1 MNSILPW
8 QQKEWRHLCEYKS
21 QNRIPQALLIAGN
34 KGLGKRRLAEQFAF
48 SLLCPE
54 PDAHGLCCGRCG
66 SCLLIKAGSH
76 PDLFYIEPAEAGKA
90 IGIDSI
96 RTLIADTQLKPQY
109 DTYRVV
115 IIDPADRMNQAAA
128 NAFLKCL
135 EEPGERTVIL
145 LVTEKPAKLP
155 ATIRSR
161 CQKMT
166 LAAPEKETV
175 FIWLK
180 AQNIG
185 DSLETLTAMAQNSP
199 LLAQQYAEAHALP
212 LRNEC
217 FKTWLAIAKQQAHP
231 VTVAETWLKLPQP
244 DLLLWLCSWVTDL
257 IKCCYQTKQGNF
269 YNPDLI
275 ASLQELSR
283 RLDLKGLYGLYDL
296 LLTSRQWLDTQINK
310 QLMLE
315 EILILWSHLNR
326 SK

>member
-1 MNSILPW
+1 MSPILPW
-8 QQKEWRHLCEYKS
+8 QQREWRHLCEYKS

-48 SLLCPE
+48 SLLCSD
-54 PDAHGLCCGRCG
+54 PDGNRLGCGQCD

-96 RTLIADTQLKPQY
+96 RSLITDTQLKPQY
-109 DTYRVV
+109 DNYRVV

-155 ATIRSR
+155 ATILSR
-161 CQKMT
+161 CQIMVLPK
-166 LAAPEKETV
+166 PDKETV
-175 FIWLK
+175 FKWLK
-180 AQNIG
+180 EQNIG
-185 DSLETLTAMAQNSP
+185 DNLDTVVAMAQNSP
-199 LLAQQYAEAHALP
+199 LLAKQYVEAHTLSM
-212 LRNEC
+212 RNEC
-217 FKTWLAIAKQQAHP
+217 FKAWLAIAKQQANP
-231 VTVAETWLKLPQP
+231 VTVAEAWLKLPQP
-244 DLLLWLCSWVTDL
+244 DLLLWLCSWMTDL
-257 IKCCYQTKQGNF
+257 IKCCYQTSPGNF

-275 ASLQELSR
+275 ASLQELAR
-283 RLDLKGLYGLYDL
+283 RLDLKGLYRLYDL
-296 LLTSRQWLDTQINK
+296 LLASRQWLDTQVNK

-315 EILILWSHLNR
+315 EILILWSQLNR